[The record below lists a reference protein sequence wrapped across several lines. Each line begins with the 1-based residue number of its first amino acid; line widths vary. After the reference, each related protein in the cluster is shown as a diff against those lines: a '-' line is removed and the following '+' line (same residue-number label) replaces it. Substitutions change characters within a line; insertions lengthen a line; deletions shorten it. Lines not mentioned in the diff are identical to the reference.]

1 MSVPKEFVSL
11 GAGVQSSVMLCM
23 ADRGLITPRPEAAI
37 FADTGWEPP
46 QIYQHL
52 KWLTEHVDIP
62 IHVTKQGDLYDMT
75 WKGMNVTGQPFTDI
89 PVYAET
95 PDGARL
101 SRRAC
106 TQNYKIKPVRR
117 MVRKLLGANPRTW
130 LASGTAVQWIG
141 ISKDEWMRQKPS
153 GVAWVSNRFPL
164 LELDMTRQDCLKWWA
179 EHYPNQPLTKSSC
192 VGCPFHSDRQWLEL
206 ARACPE
212 EMTRVVDLD
221 HQLRNPER
229 AVNPS
234 TNMYPEYLHRSL
246 RPLEEVLADL
256 NERDESQGRLFDA
269 DGFGNECEGFCGV

>member
-23 ADRGLITPRPEAAI
+23 ADRGLIMPRPEAAV

-141 ISKDEWMRQKPS
+141 ISKDEWHREKPS
-153 GVAWVSNRFPL
+153 GVAWVSSLSPKSVPLARIGYDSAGLFAVVGKALPESAARQIVVRGMPVSLGPAVVGLDASLPGGNGEDRGIGPPFARFRTASKPVHKYVQRVSSPITPSVRGSPGRVGQ
-164 LELDMTRQDCLKWWA
+164 TRQS
-179 EHYPNQPLTKSSC
+179 P
-192 VGCPFHSDRQWLEL
+192 
-206 ARACPE
+206 RA
-212 EMTRVVDLD
+212 
-221 HQLRNPER
+221 
-229 AVNPS
+229 S
-234 TNMYPEYLHRSL
+234 
-246 RPLEEVLADL
+246 
-256 NERDESQGRLFDA
+256 F
-269 DGFGNECEGFCGV
+269 